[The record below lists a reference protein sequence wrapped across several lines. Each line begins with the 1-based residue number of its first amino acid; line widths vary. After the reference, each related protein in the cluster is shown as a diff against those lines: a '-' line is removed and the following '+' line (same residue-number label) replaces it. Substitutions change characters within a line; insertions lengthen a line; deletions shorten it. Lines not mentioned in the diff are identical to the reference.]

1 MRPELGAGHGRET
14 SPWEDGA
21 RSVAENTA
29 AGEDIGNPVAASDA
43 NDAALTY
50 ALSGTDAESFAI
62 DSDTGQLMTLA
73 ALDYETKATYSV
85 TVTASDSGGLS
96 DSIDVT
102 ITVTDVDEAPV
113 IAGDAAP
120 NYAENG
126 TGPVATYSAT
136 DPESATITWSLE
148 GDDAADFEISAGGVL
163 TFNDPPDYEMPGD
176 ADEDNVYEVTVV
188 VTDGEEQCR
197 SRGTVTVKVT
207 NVDEDGTV
215 TLSALQPRVGVAL
228 TASLTDPDGG
238 VTGVTWQWASSD
250 AMDGT
255 FADIDGATSDSY
267 TPVEG
272 DAGKYLRATAMYT
285 DHHEEGSGKSAEAV
299 SDNAVVAG
307 ETQDPLLTRY
317 DANSN
322 GEIDRDEVIT
332 AINDYLFEDAITR
345 DQVIDV
351 LNLYLF
357 DFDS

>member
-1 MRPELGAGHGRET
+1 M
-14 SPWEDGA
+14 
-21 RSVAENTA
+21 AENTA

-96 DSIDVT
+96 ASIDVT

-176 ADEDNVYEVTVV
+176 ADEDNAYEVTAVAS
-188 VTDGEEQCR
+188 DGE
-197 SRGTVTVKVT
+197 SNAGTRDVTVKVT

-285 DHHEEGSGKSAEAV
+285 DEEGSGKSAEAV

-332 AINDYLFEDAITR
+332 AINDYLFEDGITR